1 LKKILF
7 VINPVAGGK
16 FVNKTNLVEQIKT
29 NLAQGTDYE
38 IKIWESLSQ
47 NEEIVAMI
55 QSGNYSMVVAAGG
68 DGTINFVAKS
78 AMKIGIPIGIIPL
91 GSGNGLARHLGIPLK
106 TIEAIKNI
114 SNGKEISIDT
124 GLINGNVFLCTAG
137 AGFDALIGDL
147 FSRSTGRGL
156 FNYAKMTIQQL
167 VSYAPNEYTVTFDGQ
182 TIKKKAFIIAFANV
196 NQYGNNTYIAPQAD
210 LQDGYLDICIIKP
223 FNALQFWG
231 LGVRIFNKTITKSS
245 LYEYYKTKK
254 VELTF
259 EGNDPVH
266 FDGEPVKLGN
276 KIDIEVRPGSL
287 KVVVP

>member
-1 LKKILF
+1 MKKILF
-7 VINPVAGGK
+7 LINPIAGGK
-16 FVNKTNLVEQIKT
+16 SVDKTNLVEQIKT

-47 NEEIVAMI
+47 NDEIIAMI
-55 QSGNYSMVVAAGG
+55 QSGNYSKIVAAGG
-68 DGTINFVAKS
+68 DGTINFVAKA
-78 AMKIGIPIGIIPL
+78 AMKAGIPIGIIPL

-106 TIEAIKNI
+106 TVDAIKNI
-114 SNGKEISIDT
+114 SSGKVISIDT

-167 VSYAPNEYTVTFDGQ
+167 VNYKPNEYTIVFNGQ
-182 TIKKKAFIIAFANV
+182 TLKRKAFILCFANV

-210 LQDGYLDICIIKP
+210 LQDGFLDICIIKP

-231 LGVRIFNKTITKSS
+231 IGIRIFNKTITKSPQ
-245 LYEYYKTKK
+245 YEYYKTKK
-254 VELTF
+254 AELYF
-259 EGNDPVH
+259 ESKDPVH
-266 FDGEPVKLGN
+266 FDGEPAQLGN
-276 KIDIEVRPGSL
+276 KLEIEVQPASL
-287 KVVVP
+287 GIVVP